1 MKIESFNSLTQPSV
15 IEATRVVIG
24 DKGTNNPV
32 CCIIEFEPGQFWITT
47 QADKNF
53 SQALEAMHINDTV
66 IVDQIDSK
74 KVSQD
79 IFLPKE

>member
-1 MKIESFNSLTQPSV
+1 MKIESFKNLTQPSV
-15 IEATRVVIG
+15 IEATRVVIR
-24 DKGTNNPV
+24 DEETNNPV

-53 SQALEAMHINDTV
+53 SQALDVLRVNDT
-66 IVDQIDSK
+66 IVVDHIKSNE
-74 KVSQD
+74 VSQD